1 MASSYTANLGIEKP
15 GSGEQA
21 GTWGTTTNTNFDI
34 IDRAINGV
42 LSLSLTGTTT
52 TLTTTD
58 GSLSDAGHKVL
69 VLAGSPSGTNTITID
84 PNDQDKVYLV
94 KNGSGQ
100 TATFTQ
106 GSGGNASIANGET
119 AWIFADGAGSG
130 AQVQKAAFDIVGD
143 TSPQLGGVLDTNGNN
158 IEFPDSS
165 GAEVNRLKFGAG
177 DDLQIYHDGTNSRI
191 ADAGTGNLF
200 IEADSQFRV
209 IKPST
214 EEVMIKASTDG
225 AVELYHDN
233 SKKIETDSAGVTVTG
248 QITITGSSIVFEGA
262 TSDAHETTFTVTDPT
277 ADRTITFPNSS
288 GTVALTSD
296 VSASLPSGTVVPF
309 AGTSAPT
316 GYLLAQG
323 QAVSRSTYSD
333 LFSAIGTTYGTGD
346 GSSTFNLPDLRG
358 RVVAGKDDMG
368 GSSANRLTDQTGG
381 LNGDTLGDTGGSE
394 THTLTTAQLA
404 AHTHGA
410 GSYTALLPGDDT
422 QSTGGGT
429 GNRGPNGG
437 TNLTV
442 SGTSG
447 STGSGSAHN
456 NVQPTIILNYIIKT

>member
-42 LSLSLTGTTT
+42 GAITLSGTTH

-58 GSLSDAGHKVL
+58 GSLSDGQFKVL
-69 VLAGSPSGTNTITID
+69 VLGGSPSGTNTITIS
-84 PNDQDKVYLV
+84 PNDQDKLYLV

-106 GSGGNASIANGET
+106 GSGGNVSILNGDL

-130 AQVQKAAFDIVGD
+130 AAVTLMTANTDQITNGAVTSAKITDGTIATADIADSAITSAKIADGTIATADIADDAVTNAKMADDSVGAAELVDNSVGAAAINISGNGTSGQYVTSDGDGSFSYTTPTAAF
-143 TSPQLGGVLDTNGNN
+143 L
-158 IEFPDSS
+158 S
-165 GAEVNRLKFGAG
+165 G
-177 DDLQIYHDGTNSRI
+177 
-191 ADAGTGNLF
+191 
-200 IEADSQFRV
+200 
-209 IKPST
+209 
-214 EEVMIKASTDG
+214 MIMPYA
-225 AVELYHDN
+225 
-233 SKKIETDSAGVTVTG
+233 
-248 QITITGSSIVFEGA
+248 GSSA
-262 TSDAHETTFTVTDPT
+262 
-277 ADRTITFPNSS
+277 
-288 GTVALTSD
+288 
-296 VSASLPSGTVVPF
+296 PSGW
-309 AGTSAPT
+309 
-316 GYLLAQG
+316 LLLYG
-323 QAVSRSTYSD
+323 QAISRSTYSS
-333 LFSAIGTTYGTGD
+333 LFSAIGTTYGSGD
-346 GSSTFNLPDLRG
+346 GSSTFNVPDLRG
-358 RVVAGKDDMG
+358 RTIAGQDDMG

-394 THTLTTAQLA
+394 THTLTEAQLA

-410 GSYTALLPGDDT
+410 GSYVAAFP
-422 QSTGGGT
+422 TGGPAVAGGE
-429 GNRGPNGG
+429 GNRGTTSVN
-437 TNLTV
+437 NLTV